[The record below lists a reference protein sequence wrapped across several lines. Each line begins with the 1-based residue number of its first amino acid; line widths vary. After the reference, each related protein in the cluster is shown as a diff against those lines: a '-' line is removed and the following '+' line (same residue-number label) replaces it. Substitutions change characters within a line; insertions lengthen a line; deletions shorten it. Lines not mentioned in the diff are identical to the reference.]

1 MGFALDTG
9 VLHWSGP
16 GRSGWFWTA
25 WLVALHCTTT
35 IRSTLPAS
43 GDWTSSSDRMMGP
56 HAKNRKNKIKKKQVR
71 RDRSSSSARRR
82 RTPVC
87 SSPVRVFFC
96 CQLPPAT
103 AKRATTWLAGA
114 EIGREGEWPG
124 FCSQP
129 LLPLCVLLLGD
140 FSMTGRNPLHHDIVA
155 GGQSAGR
162 FGRKLDTYVRGLSSA
177 PAPPPPRSKISIVAF
192 GSSPARGRG
201 TTRARF
207 FSPTL
212 LTKQQ
217 PTSGNWPDTQKA
229 S

>member
-87 SSPVRVFFC
+87 SSPVRVFFLLSAASGHR
-96 CQLPPAT
+96 QESHHLAGGGGDRKGRRVAGLLQPAF
-103 AKRATTWLAGA
+103 ASALRAT
-114 EIGREGEWPG
+114 
-124 FCSQP
+124 F
-129 LLPLCVLLLGD
+129 
-140 FSMTGRNPLHHDIVA
+140 
-155 GGQSAGR
+155 GR
-162 FGRKLDTYVRGLSSA
+162 FFHD
-177 PAPPPPRSKISIVAF
+177 RSQ
-192 GSSPARGRG
+192 
-201 TTRARF
+201 
-207 FSPTL
+207 SPT
-212 LTKQQ
+212 
-217 PTSGNWPDTQKA
+217 S
-229 S
+229 